1 MKSQIKIIPDPKV
14 EESKKGDFFEDLMRH
29 IFEMQRYSITQ
40 RVNFTGMEID
50 LIGKHK
56 DRNEYIYIECKA
68 KENLSTDEI
77 RTFSFDVRF
86 KKVEFGYFLSCVE
99 FEHQVAGVIN
109 EMSQREDYKNLYFWG
124 PNKILELLESANLIK
139 ALETQEVTKKKL
151 IITKCIL
158 AYTFFG
164 KFYVLILAKDIVPAY
179 FCIYNASNNNIVD
192 DEKVIA
198 HLKERIFDIGNN
210 ELISFAQEEKSITQP
225 SLFETI
231 AEVQE
236 SENWYD
242 YFPASAK
249 YSVGMEDLKKDIF
262 GFLEQIKKKKTER
275 RIFYIV
281 GKSGWGKSSL
291 LTYIRGKCKNKF
303 YRKHYFVLVV
313 DARTASSNNFVALA
327 FNKLIE
333 KAKEANFLPKNYI
346 NKRLTITS
354 SFDILYS
361 KVIKKLLRNLQ
372 KRHKLLIIIFDQFE
386 DVFRKNIVF
395 KAFHKFLLDVAGMQ
409 LNLVV
414 GFSWKSE
421 INIPIDQEGY
431 HLWQQAKNLAFC
443 ITMREFNPKETNGI
457 IKQLEKSLGNPI
469 QLELKRRLVEGSQGF
484 PWLTKKLCI
493 HIYKQIRG
501 GKTIEDLIDE
511 ELNCEAL
518 FKNDLEELSAD
529 ESKALNYIAARSYEG
544 NFFDVTEVDE
554 KISEVIITALINK
567 RLVIK
572 SGTKYNVYWDIFR
585 DYLVTGNVPP
595 IGESYILHS
604 YPNVCLNTY
613 LLFKNKEKM
622 TLRELK
628 TIHPGS
634 PSEGTIDNKLRV
646 LRSIGLIKKTGDY
659 FQVTQS
665 DTPTSEDGL
674 RQYITEKFKK
684 YTPYLKLIKI
694 STKNVNIEDAIS
706 VLKDIFRGVSFT
718 ESTWRTYAK
727 YLISWFKFSDL
738 DIRNRII
745 DIPGEPDNISTFTPQ
760 EYPGRDIKIFRK
772 LKDGK
777 KVKNYRKV
785 YRALYD
791 LKSIGLILYSRRIV
805 TLTKTGAMIL
815 KNKYLKEIEKLV
827 ALEALKTDKIK
838 KASIIFCN
846 NSKCSKQEF
855 TRLTFGLIANIIS
868 KQYKEQTS
876 LRLYEWARLIYKC
889 KNLKHEK

>member
-1 MKSQIKIIPDPKV
+1 MKSQIKIIPNPEV

-29 IFEMQRYSITQ
+29 IFETQRYSITQ

-56 DRNEYIYIECKA
+56 DRNECTYIECKA
-68 KENLSTDEI
+68 KESLSTDEI
-77 RTFSFDVRF
+77 RTFSFNVDF
-86 KKVEFGYFLSCVE
+86 KKAEFGYFLSCVE
-99 FEHQVAGVIN
+99 FEHQVAGIIN
-109 EMSQREDYKNLYFWG
+109 EMSKREEYKNLYFWG
-124 PNKILELLESANLIK
+124 PDKILELLESANLIK

-151 IITKCIL
+151 MITKCIL

-164 KFYVLILAKDIVPAY
+164 NFYVLILAKDIVPAY

-198 HLKERIFDIGNN
+198 NLKEKILDIGDL
-210 ELISFAQEEKSITQP
+210 ELISLAQEEKSITQP
-225 SLFETI
+225 FSSETI

-242 YFPASAK
+242 YLPASAK
-249 YSVGMEDLKKDIF
+249 YFVGMEDLKKDIF
-262 GFLEQIKKKKTER
+262 GFIEQIRKKKTER

-333 KAKEANFLPKNYI
+333 KAKEANFLPKNCI
-346 NKRLTITS
+346 NKKLNITS
-354 SFDILYS
+354 SFDILDS
-361 KVIKKLLRNLQ
+361 KAIKKLLNNL
-372 KRHKLLIIIFDQFE
+372 KKHHKLLIIIFDQFE
-386 DVFRKNIVF
+386 DVFRNNIVF
-395 KAFHKFLLDVAGMQ
+395 RAFHKFLLDVAGMQ

-421 INIPIDQEGY
+421 INIPIDHEGY

-518 FKNDLEELSAD
+518 FKNDLEELSTD
-529 ESKALNYIAARSYEG
+529 ESKALNYIAGRSNEG
-544 NFFDVTEVDE
+544 NFFDVTEVDD
-554 KISEVIITALINK
+554 KIPEAIIAALINK

-604 YPNVCLNTY
+604 YVGVCLDLY

-622 TLRELK
+622 TLQDIK
-628 TIHPGS
+628 TIHPGN
-634 PSEGTIDNKLRV
+634 PTEGTIDNKLRV
-646 LRSIGLIKKTGDY
+646 LRSIGLIKKAEEY
-659 FQVTQS
+659 FQLS
-665 DTPTSEDGL
+665 RSGIPISEDGF

-684 YTPYLKLIKI
+684 YTPYLKIIKI
-694 STKNVNIEDAIS
+694 PDKNINIENVIII
-706 VLKDIFRGVSFT
+706 LKDIFRGISFA

-738 DIRNRII
+738 DIKSRLI
-745 DIPGEPDNISTFTPQ
+745 DIPREPDNIHTFTPQ
-760 EYPGRDIKIFRK
+760 EYPDKDIKIFRK

-777 KVKNYRKV
+777 KVRNYNKL
-785 YRALYD
+785 YSTLYD
-791 LKSIGLILYSRRIV
+791 LRSIGLITYSHKIV
-805 TLTKTGAMIL
+805 NLTTSGAMIQ
-815 KNKYLKEIEKLV
+815 KRKRLKEIKRLI
-827 ALEALKTDKIK
+827 ALEAFKTDKIK
-838 KASIIFCN
+838 QANILFCN
-846 NSKCSKQEF
+846 NPKFTKREF
-855 TRLTFGLIANIIS
+855 IRAVSSLITSIKS
-868 KQYKEQTS
+868 EQYKEQTS
-876 LRLYEWARLIYKC
+876 FRLYEWARLIYKY
-889 KNLKHEK
+889 KNFNIV